1 MFRRFILSLV
11 VAASVLVIS
20 CSDSESTKPAP
31 NDSQAIQGEMDA
43 VMTDVM
49 TAPGS
54 SALMNNMQVM
64 DYLPFTFP
72 AVPLKSIGAGLG
84 DTGYSESKFLGEVF
98 TKLFPSQND
107 ATKQDDHFIF
117 SNWLGT
123 YTFND
128 YIYDD
133 YDNIVDANWTIVEGG
148 SNVTIIVPGAYTSDG
163 KEFKMVIYNYT
174 DEYIMWYYEDDPGY
188 PYDDYFP
195 TLMDMEVFSAGT
207 KVLDLDFTGDWQYM
221 AAMDDVMPVE
231 LSMTLT
237 MTPFTFTV
245 TYTNS
250 TPNILNYAV
259 SLKENNVTRMS
270 FDAILTFTD
279 GTLEDISEVDLD
291 YMFGIYLISFW
302 TDVIA
307 TENLT
312 ESATLTMDEI
322 VAELNTEEY
331 MYCHIFENDVQI
343 GRLKAKKVWD
353 EYEWNEET
361 QSEGNWVIAPYIEFN
376 DGSTLDE
383 EVLAGML
390 GDSGLGK

>member
-1 MFRRFILSLV
+1 
-11 VAASVLVIS
+11 
-20 CSDSESTKPAP
+20 
-31 NDSQAIQGEMDA
+31 
-43 VMTDVM
+43 
-49 TAPGS
+49 
-54 SALMNNMQVM
+54 
-64 DYLPFTFP
+64 
-72 AVPLKSIGAGLG
+72 
-84 DTGYSESKFLGEVF
+84 
-98 TKLFPSQND
+98 
-107 ATKQDDHFIF
+107 
-117 SNWLGT
+117 
-123 YTFND
+123 
-128 YIYDD
+128 
-133 YDNIVDANWTIVEGG
+133 
-148 SNVTIIVPGAYTSDG
+148 
-163 KEFKMVIYNYT
+163 
-174 DEYIMWYYEDDPGY
+174 Y

-221 AAMDDVMPVE
+221 TAMDDVMPVE

-245 TYTNS
+245 TYTNAI
-250 TPNILNYAV
+250 PNILNYEV
-259 SLKENNVTRMS
+259 SLKENLVTRMS

-302 TDVIA
+302 VDAVSMD
-307 TENLT
+307 NLM
-312 ESATLTMDEI
+312 ESATLTLDEI

-331 MYCHIFENDVQI
+331 VFCHIFENDIQI

-361 QSEGNWVIAPYIEFN
+361 QSEGSWVIAPYIEFN

-390 GDSGLGK
+390 GGSGLGK